1 MNASVVL
8 IFIVATFLTFVGLI
22 TFTRTWEKVLLIT
35 WFVVVLITL
44 SSGQV
49 HAATP
54 PAPVV
59 NWATYS
65 TPGSPKLTWQPLGEN
80 ARGTFYVATYQ
91 SPLIGFTFTVKQVT
105 KGLSGRVTQIIFDD
119 FTAACGPHGE
129 PPDQVGAVGSVMIDA
144 ASGQYLAQY
153 RSPDFLG
160 TPTNPVP
167 GSVLARATIMACY
180 GRKS

>member
-1 MNASVVL
+1 MNVTSIIVL
-8 IFIVATFLTFVGLI
+8 LLATWLTWIGLDV
-22 TFTRTWEKVLLIT
+22 FKRPWEKLALTT
-35 WFVVVLITL
+35 WYAVTVFSMTVNL
-44 SSGQV
+44 S
-49 HAATP
+49 HAA
-54 PAPVV
+54 PAPTV

-80 ARGTFYVATYQ
+80 ARGTYYVATYQ

-105 KGLSGRVTQIIFDD
+105 KGLSGRVTQVIFDD

-144 ASGQYLAQY
+144 SSGQYLAQY

-160 TPTNPVP
+160 TPVNPVP

>member
-1 MNASVVL
+1 MKFVVHFLAMSCLLVLLVQQVKRPRQRFLVAVVL
-8 IFIVATFLTFVGLI
+8 ACAYAATVP
-22 TFTRTWEKVLLIT
+22 
-35 WFVVVLITL
+35 
-44 SSGQV
+44 V

-54 PAPVV
+54 APTI

-80 ARGTFYVATYQ
+80 ARGTYYVATYQ

-105 KGLSGRVTQIIFDD
+105 KGLSGRVTQVIFDD

-160 TPTNPVP
+160 TPVNPVP
-167 GSVLARATIMACY
+167 GSVLARATVVACY